1 MALPLKELRK
11 LLTKAARKAGAGKK
25 AAKSLAEATMDAE
38 ACGQAAVGLSHFFDY
53 LDSLQAGRID
63 GQAKPKL
70 TKIRP
75 ALFHCDAKGGMA
87 HPGVDKALPKLAK
100 AAKKHGIAAFLQN
113 NAYTCGSLGFHAV
126 RLAEKGL
133 IGLAFTNGPAL
144 IAGGGA
150 VKPVYCTNPMA
161 FAAPV
166 KDQAPLL
173 IDQSSS
179 ATAFVNVR
187 AAANEGL
194 AIPPGWAVDKDGK
207 PTTDAKA
214 AMEGA
219 LLAFGGA
226 RGGNVALMVEVMA
239 GGLAS
244 ANWSLDAPSILE
256 GNLNTGSGL
265 TLIAIDPDAVDKDFS
280 KRLATQLNRLSDDY
294 GVHIPGRAKAE
305 ARARADVDGVALD
318 LDLEKRLREAAGE
331 KPAAPIVKPARNQ
344 KDLKP

>member
-1 MALPLKELRK
+1 MAMPLKDFRK
-11 LLTKAARKAGAGKK
+11 LLVSAARKAGAGKK
-25 AAKSLAEATMDAE
+25 AAHSLAEATLDAE

-53 LDSLQAGRID
+53 IDSLQAGRID
-63 GQAKPKL
+63 GRAKPQI
-70 TKIRP
+70 TKVRP
-75 ALFHCDAKGGMA
+75 ALFHGDAKGGMA
-87 HPGVDKALPKLAK
+87 HLGVDRALPKLIK
-100 AAKKHGIAAFLQN
+100 AARKYGIAAFMQN

-166 KDQAPLL
+166 KGAAALL

-187 AAANEGL
+187 SAANEGL

-207 PTTDAKA
+207 PTTNAKA

-256 GNLNTGSGL
+256 GGLNTGSGL
-265 TLIAIDPDAVDKDFS
+265 TVIAIDPDAVDKDFA
-280 KRLATQLNRLSDDY
+280 KRLAAQLTRLSGDF

-305 ARARADVDGVALD
+305 ARAKAELGGLELD
-318 LDLEKRLREAAGE
+318 PALEKRLREAAGAQPVAE
-331 KPAAPIVKPARNQ
+331 KEKRKAKT
-344 KDLKP
+344 